1 MFMRRRR
8 LRQLSEAERNLIVED
23 YCNGYSVQEIADA
36 YNVTVNQLNQYLQR
50 AGAVRLMA
58 TDEAFQ
64 GKRPE
69 WIDEQ
74 YARILSDLA
83 EGIHPITMERLP
95 EGLLDQEMVC
105 RALKLGAA
113 ALRDHGTEAPL
124 RKAGRG
130 RRKESASQR
139 GAFWTLTDEEELLY
153 AYEQGTDL
161 AVAARSLGR
170 TQSAT
175 EKKLMELLEEQWQET
190 ITDFLTL
197 NAGEGAEERE
207 APGEPPVWTENE
219 AAVERL
225 MAALTAS
232 PHITNELMA
241 CLRSLKSYPPEM
253 KRAAL
258 NQAFDRIAACRRQE
272 MDDDRQQ

>member
-1 MFMRRRR
+1 MRKRR

-23 YCNGYSVQEIADA
+23 YSNGYSVQEIADA
-36 YNVTVNQLNQYLQR
+36 YNVTVNQLNPYLQR

-83 EGIHPITMERLP
+83 AGIHPITMERLP

-113 ALRDHGTEAPL
+113 ALRDQEPV
-124 RKAGRG
+124 KPQQKNGRG
-130 RRKESASQR
+130 RKKESASR
-139 GAFWTLTDEEELLY
+139 SNDFWTLTDEEKLLY
-153 AYEQGTDL
+153 AYEKGMDL
-161 AVAARSLGR
+161 AVVARYLGR

-190 ITDFLTL
+190 ITEFLL
-197 NAGEGAEERE
+197 LDVDAGDEERE
-207 APGEPPVWTENE
+207 RSGEPERWQEND

-225 MAALTAS
+225 TAVLKAY
-232 PHITNELMA
+232 PFVANELIG
-241 CLRSLKSYPPEM
+241 CLHSLKLYPPEM

-258 NQAFDRIAACRRQE
+258 NQAFDRIAACRRQG
-272 MDDDRQQ
+272 MDDDSV

>member
-1 MFMRRRR
+1 MRRRR
-8 LRQLSEAERNLIVED
+8 WRQLSESEKNLIVED
-23 YCNGYSVQEIADA
+23 YCNGYSAQEIADA
-36 YNVTVNQLNQYLQR
+36 YNVTLNQLNQFLQR

-83 EGIHPITMERLP
+83 EGIHPVTMERLP

-113 ALRDHGTEAPL
+113 ALRDHGQDKPQQKT
-124 RKAGRG
+124 GRG
-130 RRKESASQR
+130 RKKESASR
-139 GAFWTLTDEEELLY
+139 SDDFWTLTDEEELLY
-153 AYEQGTDL
+153 AHEKGMDL
-161 AVAARSLGR
+161 AEVAQYLGR

-197 NAGEGAEERE
+197 NVEADADEQE
-207 APGEPPVWTENE
+207 APKETEEFGGNE
-219 AAVERL
+219 AIVERL
-225 MAALTAS
+225 MAALKSS
-232 PHITNELMA
+232 PYIANELMV
-241 CLRSLKSYPPEM
+241 CLHSLKLYPPEM

-258 NQAFDRIAACRRQE
+258 NQAFDRIAACRKKE
-272 MDDDRQQ
+272 PGDDPI